1 MNVSP
6 FGARVAPSLISRRL
20 LPTRFEIAAAM
31 PRPTSAMTATCV
43 ELTETDEW
51 GVGAERWTVLGGSGN
66 VPEAAM
72 LPHKAVRWPP

>member
-1 MNVSP
+1 
-6 FGARVAPSLISRRL
+6 
-20 LPTRFEIAAAM
+20 
-31 PRPTSAMTATCV
+31 MTATCV